1 MFRKNII
8 LFFFLVSFV
17 TVSFGQN
24 KQVINDKYKF
34 TLNYTNGL
42 SPFEDGT
49 AILEFRGTNSLKCN
63 NNLDEN

>member
-24 KQVINDKYKF
+24 KQVTNEKYNFTINYP
-34 TLNYTNGL
+34 NGL
-42 SPFEDGT
+42 SPFEVGT
-49 AILEFRGTNSLKCN
+49 TVLEFRGTNKKYGK
-63 NNLDEN
+63 DAVFF